1 MGSESRKYR
10 NYKGSFSGSGQGGVV
25 VLSPSLQ
32 PRGGL
37 YAAALLGSR
46 SDLPNLHQ
54 RPGQHRL
61 RSADTI
67 A

>member
-10 NYKGSFSGSGQGGVV
+10 NYKGSFSGSGQVGVV

-37 YAAALLGSR
+37 YAPALLGSTGPIFPTCI
-46 SDLPNLHQ
+46 SG
-54 RPGQHRL
+54 PGN
-61 RSADTI
+61 I
-67 A
+67 V